1 MTTEDNLS
9 ENLPEA
15 EKEPSEQVEQ
25 SSTEEV
31 AEPVKE
37 VTEEPEGE
45 EERAAKEF
53 YAAIE
58 GEVSRLAQSQKDKE
72 LTPIYAR
79 IKELEQKESQSKVE
93 QGLQSEWTQG
103 ASYIES
109 LERSETSQLEKVRAD
124 VPPETFQQMQ
134 QQLTKNQQDR
144 RKNVQVGFDL
154 HKQQTVAAETQR
166 ANSAW
171 AIGRRYNLNDEDIAE
186 LQKLNTDTEKE
197 LKAQLLQSQKQTQ
210 ETATA
215 KAKVEK
221 TPQTFAVGVEGKT
234 STGDEAFTKRM
245 ADPNYMPTQEDYER
259 WRKMEEKFR

>member
-9 ENLPEA
+9 ANLPEA

-25 SSTEEV
+25 PLEEV
-31 AEPVKE
+31 AEPTEE

-53 YAAIE
+53 YAAIGE
-58 GEVSRLAQSQKDKE
+58 EVSRLAQSQKDKE

-79 IKELEQKESQSKVE
+79 IKELEQKETQSKVE

-109 LERSETSQLEKVRAD
+109 LERSEIAQQEQVRAD

-134 QQLTKNQQDR
+134 QQLARNQQER
-144 RKNVQVGFDL
+144 RKNIQMSFGL
-154 HKQQTVAAETQR
+154 HRQGQLAAESQR

-171 AIGRRYNLNDEDIAE
+171 AIGRHYNLDDEGIAE
-186 LQKLNTDTEKE
+186 LQKLGTDAEKV
-197 LKAQLLQSQKQTQ
+197 LKAENLQMKKQMQ

-221 TPQTFAVGVEGKT
+221 TPQNFPVGVEGKT
-234 STGDEAFTKRM
+234 STGDDAFVKRM
-245 ADPNYMPTQEDYER
+245 ADENYMPTEADYER
-259 WRKMEEKFR
+259 YRKIEEKYK